1 MNAPIRIEAND
12 LALLWQLSARARDA
26 RSEATLGFT
35 IVNETLALIPYRQ
48 AAWWRAGTHGF
59 GAVAALSGV
68 PQSDP
73 GAPYVQWLGEVFR
86 VLARQ
91 RQQAQAEA
99 AAFAAQA
106 GAAQREAGN
115 ARRGDAHDVH
125 EAARAAHGGAVHDE
139 AHAAYADKAQASF
152 AGGAQR
158 AYADEAQRTA
168 RPSQA
173 GAPRDARTAS
183 LALARPH
190 PFTADDLPPELA
202 ADWPAWWPAHAFC
215 VPLVDVTGHTSGAVA
230 FAREQPFSPIEA
242 AMLAELGAVW
252 AHAFRTFAP
261 RASLLERARGWLR
274 PGRRRWRVLA
284 LCVAVIVFP
293 VRLTVLAP
301 GEVTA
306 KDPFVVR
313 APLDGVIDH
322 VDAQPNQRVAAG
334 TPLFELDSTTLASR
348 YAVANKNYDAAQ
360 EEYRQTA
367 QLAVTED
374 KDRLDMALRKGKL
387 DETAVERDYTARE
400 LARVRV
406 AATRAGVAVFADA
419 NDWNGKAVSVGEK
432 VMLLADPDHV
442 ELTAYVPVADN
453 MDIKPGS
460 TLTLYPK
467 SSPLAS
473 YDARVDT
480 VAWRAEP
487 TPDGV
492 LAYRVKASF
501 DSGAHA
507 LPALG
512 AMGTARIHGTWVPLV
527 YYLLRRPLTVA
538 RQWLGW

>member
-1 MNAPIRIEAND
+1 MNGPVRIEAND
-12 LALLWQLSARARDA
+12 LALLWQLSARARA
-26 RSEATLGFT
+26 AQSEATLGFT
-35 IVNETLALIPYRQ
+35 IVNETLALMPYRQ
-48 AAWWRAGTHGF
+48 AAWWRAGAHGF

-86 VLARQ
+86 ALTRQ
-91 RQQAQAEA
+91 RQQQQADA
-99 AAFAAQA
+99 
-106 GAAQREAGN
+106 
-115 ARRGDAHDVH
+115 GDA
-125 EAARAAHGGAVHDE
+125 RLT
-139 AHAAYADKAQASF
+139 AQ
-152 AGGAQR
+152 
-158 AYADEAQRTA
+158 
-168 RPSQA
+168 
-173 GAPRDARTAS
+173 
-183 LALARPH
+183 ALARPYA
-190 PFTADDLPPELA
+190 FGADDLPPGVA
-202 ADWPAWWPAHAFC
+202 ADWPAWWPARAFY
-215 VPLVDVTGHTSGAVA
+215 VPLVDVSGHTSGAVA
-230 FAREQPFSPIEA
+230 FAREEPFSPAEA

-252 AHAFRTFAP
+252 AHALRTFAP
-261 RASLLERARGWLR
+261 RATLLERARGWLR
-274 PGRRRWRVLA
+274 PGKRRWRVLA
-284 LCVAVIVFP
+284 LCAAVLVFP

-313 APLDGVIDH
+313 APLDGVIEH
-322 VDAQPNQRVAAG
+322 VDAQPNQRVEAG

-348 YAVANKNYDAAQ
+348 NAVANKNFDAAQ

-387 DETAVERDYTARE
+387 DETAVERDYSARE

-406 AATRAGVAVFADA
+406 TAARAGVAVFADA

-432 VMLLADPDHV
+432 VMLLADPAHV

-453 MDIKPGS
+453 LDIKSGA

-473 YDARVDT
+473 YDARIDT

-501 DSGAHA
+501 DADTRQ

-512 AMGTARIHGTWVPLV
+512 SMGTARIHGAWVPLV